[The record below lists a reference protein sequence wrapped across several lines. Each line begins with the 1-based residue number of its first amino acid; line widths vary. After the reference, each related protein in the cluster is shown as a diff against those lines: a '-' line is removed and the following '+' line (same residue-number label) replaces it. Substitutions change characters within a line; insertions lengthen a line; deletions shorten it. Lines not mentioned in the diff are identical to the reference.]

1 MEKTNLNTRGVSAL
15 TSLAR
20 LTNPII
26 GTYQEHFI
34 NEDFGFTVRLSN
46 GAIRMSKE
54 VAEDYELQP
63 SSVTQDR
70 IDKIANTY
78 RKI

>member
-1 MEKTNLNTRGVSAL
+1 MTKTTQYQSGVMAV

-20 LTNPII
+20 ALNPEI

-34 NEDFGFTVRLSN
+34 NEGFSFSIRLSN
-46 GAIRMSKE
+46 GAIHMSIE
-54 VAEDYELQP
+54 VAQDYETQP

-70 IDKIANTY
+70 IEKVATTFRRI
-78 RKI
+78 